1 MPKMNN
7 GKVYVCPVS
16 HAWGLDNIFRR
27 LLQDPLKILAPHVK
41 DGMTVL
47 DIGCGPGF
55 FTVAMAELV
64 GDSGRVIATDLQD
77 GMLEKLGKKIRG
89 TQLEKR
95 IMLHKCKEDSLNV
108 PDKADFA
115 LAFYM
120 VHEVPD
126 HKGFFNELFSVV
138 KPSGKFLIVE
148 PKVFHVSK
156 KEFEKT
162 VNAGVKAGFNAL
174 PGPGM
179 FLGRTVI
186 LERPNNL

>member
-1 MPKMNN
+1 MNDR
-7 GKVYVCPVS
+7 KVYVCPAS
-16 HAWGLDNIFRR
+16 HAWGLDNRFRR
-27 LLQDPLKILAPHVK
+27 LIQDPLRILAPYVK
-41 DGMTVL
+41 DGMTVM

-55 FTVAMAELV
+55 FTLAMAELV
-64 GDSGRVIATDLQD
+64 GESGRVIAADLQE
-77 GMLEKLGKKIRG
+77 GMLKKLAKKIRG

-95 IMLHKCKEDSLNV
+95 IMLHKCEEDRLNV

-126 HKGFFNELFSVV
+126 HEGFFRELFSVV

-162 VNAGVKAGFNAL
+162 VNAGVKAGFKAM

-179 FLGRTVI
+179 FFGRTVI
-186 LERPNNL
+186 LERPDNST